1 MRKQR
6 MSGKVLQATII
17 ELAHMYGWR
26 CAHFK
31 SVLVTGKGNRPY
43 YATPV
48 AADGVGF
55 PDLVLVRHQD
65 RVMFVEVKGDGD
77 RLRHEQTDWLSDL
90 HSTGAEVYVWTPK
103 ELDTGEIAEA
113 LQVDQPPPPPPP
125 RIKKPPAT
133 EYRGG

>member
-1 MRKQR
+1 MKRAR

-26 CAHFK
+26 VAHFK

-48 AADGVGF
+48 SADGVGF
-55 PDLVLVRHQD
+55 PDLVLCRPQD

-77 RLRHEQTDWLSDL
+77 KLRPEQEQWLDDL
-90 HSTGAEVYVWTPK
+90 RSVGAEVYVWTRTH
-103 ELDTGEIAEA
+103 LDSGEIATR
-113 LQVDQPPPPPPP
+113 LQEHRPSSVPFH
-125 RIKKPPAT
+125 
-133 EYRGG
+133 GW